1 MAASVNFPLYPFFH
15 DIMAQKINPKS
26 PPLPGVG
33 EEGGEG
39 GQKAE
44 VTPTPA
50 LPHQGGGVLSA
61 IYPSFIPSSLTCAWV
76 KCVAGQRQGKEGRG
90 RRVLK

>member
-1 MAASVNFPLYPFFH
+1 MAVPVNFPLDPFVH

-50 LPHQGGGVLSA
+50 LPH
-61 IYPSFIPSSLTCAWV
+61 P
-76 KCVAGQRQGKEGRG
+76 RGRG
-90 RRVLK
+90 FGVPG